1 MDVFNESFE
10 SDPDLLG
17 LPVQPVSNKTDNP
30 IIMIEIILFFI
41 VCNLNII
48 ANLNIIKEMTEEKNI
63 NHIADCFY
71 L

>member
-17 LPVQPVSNKTDNP
+17 LPVQPANNKTDNP
-30 IIMIEIILFFI
+30 IINIEIILFFI

-63 NHIADCFY
+63 KHIADCFY